1 MTRSDVH
8 TAFGAM
14 LWGMALPLVGLSLTL
29 FLAGSAWLGFEDA
42 PLESW
47 VGALAMASALM
58 LCLSGS
64 LLLWANPGPQ
74 PQRALRVKVK
84 VKVKAPAVRRRARWS
99 PPSKVSAA
107 VAGLPVMIFE
117 TRSRLEPRA

>member
-1 MTRSDVH
+1 
-8 TAFGAM
+8 M

-47 VGALAMASALM
+47 VGVLALASALM

-64 LLLWANPGPQ
+64 LLLWSNPAPPPQ
-74 PQRALRVKVK
+74 PQRAPRLKMT
-84 VKVKAPAVRRRARWS
+84 APVMRRRGQRK
-99 PPSKVSAA
+99 PRSKVSAA
-107 VAGLPVMIFE
+107 VPGLPVMVFE
-117 TRSRLEPRA
+117 GRPGPQPRA